1 MSKLFKLSNT
11 EQDKTL
17 TIKNERDIDIIT
29 KLLCVGKELNVQIK
43 SMELSTLENKK
54 NCTDYKLKD
63 FPNFYAGMLLAN
75 KEAKDVL
82 EPHIKDCG
90 DWCSRPN

>member
-29 KLLCVGKELNVQIK
+29 KLLCVGKEIK
-43 SMELSTLENKK
+43 KGTP
-54 NCTDYKLKD
+54 
-63 FPNFYAGMLLAN
+63 PN
-75 KEAKDVL
+75 
-82 EPHIKDCG
+82 
-90 DWCSRPN
+90 